1 MSQHTILLVFIFLYL
16 GLNILIGYWASKRV
30 KNSSDFV
37 QAGRSLPMFFN
48 ATALFALWF
57 GSETVFGASSEFMK
71 HGLSGVIEDPFGA
84 ILALCLFG
92 LFFVRKLY
100 RLNIL
105 TLSDLLRDRYGKNVE
120 LVSAIFMIFSFFGY
134 IAAQLVALGIILK
147 NVIPDMELYQAI
159 VICSV
164 LVTFYTFIGGMWAV
178 TITDV
183 IHNIVI
189 LIGLVALA
197 IFFTNQAGGLDVV
210 MEKWR
215 QNPGRTFEF
224 FPEEGA
230 TNWTNW
236 LSAWLVLGLG
246 SLCSQDIFQRANSA
260 KSERAAV
267 NSTYTGALLYLFM
280 AAVPLYIGFVVKY
293 HYFNGQVS
301 EDVDMQQTF
310 PQLVLREAP
319 LILQILFFGSIL
331 SAVLSVASG
340 AILAPASVLS
350 ENIIRPL
357 WGKKIGKSDVTD
369 ANAAENELDDK
380 KFLWILRLSVV
391 GMAAVS
397 TIMAFFNDNIYELV
411 AESSIIG
418 MVSLLAPITAALYW
432 KRATKRGAM
441 ISMVLG
447 FSTWVI
453 FQYVIK
459 PEFYSFLPALLFSI
473 LGLVIGS
480 LWLDNP
486 PAEIPVSEVHHTGS
500 KK

>member
-1 MSQHTILLVFIFLYL
+1 MSQNTVLLVFIFLYL
-16 GLNILIGYWASKRV
+16 GLNILIGYWAARRV
-30 KNSSDFV
+30 KNSSDFI

-71 HGLSGVIEDPFGA
+71 EGLSGVIEDPFGA

-105 TLSDLLRDRYGKNVE
+105 TLSDLLRDKYGPRVE
-120 LVSAIFMIFSFFGY
+120 LVSAIFMILSFFGY

-147 NVIPDMELYQAI
+147 NVVPGMELYQAI
-159 VICSV
+159 LICSV

-197 IFFTNQAGGLDVV
+197 IFFTNEAGGFGAVWS
-210 MEKWR
+210 KWEES
-215 QNPGRTFEF
+215 PGRTFEF
-224 FPEEGA
+224 FPESGA

-236 LSAWLVLGLG
+236 LGAWLVLGFG

-260 KSERAAV
+260 RSERAAV
-267 NSTYTGALLYLFM
+267 NSTYTGALLYLIM

-293 HYFNGQVS
+293 HYFDGQVTQNM
-301 EDVDMQQTF
+301 DMQETF
-310 PQLVLREAP
+310 PDLVLKRAP
-319 LILQILFFGSIL
+319 LVLQILFFGSIL

-350 ENIIRPL
+350 ENIIKPL
-357 WGKKIGKSDVTD
+357 YYKKQGARTKSTQGEK
-369 ANAAENELDDK
+369 AQLDDK

-391 GMAAVS
+391 IMAAAA

-411 AESSIIG
+411 GESSIIG

-432 KRATKRGAM
+432 KRATKEGAM
-441 ISMVLG
+441 LSMFMGFIS
-447 FSTWVI
+447 WAI
-453 FQYVIK
+453 FQYGVK
-459 PEFYSFLPALLFSI
+459 PDYYSFLPALFFSI
-473 LGLVIGS
+473 LGLVTGS
-480 LWLDNP
+480 LLFKQKNQDGKRS
-486 PAEIPVSEVHHTGS
+486 IG
-500 KK
+500 